1 MFKTDLPTGRSLID
15 RETAIQLKEDIAKN
29 LPDVGYIEGKAGKL
43 RELET
48 LSDEAAFTAETP
60 AELKDAIEKF
70 QSILKAENLRPGA
83 GLTESYF
90 VKYPSK
96 EGIGAIEFEP
106 LRLTET
112 WDEFVEGGTRASSL
126 GQKSQEQGMI
136 LKIDRELEV
145 LSKDMFDVLKRGG
158 KDLSSPDLA
167 EYLKKNWEKF
177 DEFLELVTGKDELSQ
192 RMRVRDEYIRKM
204 VDISEGKPY

>member
-1 MFKTDLPTGRSLID
+1 MDNWIRY
-15 RETAIQLKEDIAKN
+15 QLKEDIAKN
-29 LPDVGYIEGKAGKL
+29 LPDVGYIEGKAKKL

-60 AELKDAIEKF
+60 AELKDTIEKF
-70 QSILKAENLRPGA
+70 QSILKAENLSPGA

-96 EGIGAIEFEP
+96 EGIGAIKFEP

-112 WDEFVEGGTRASSL
+112 WDEFLEGGTRASSL

-136 LKIDRELEV
+136 LQIDRELEV
-145 LSKDMFDVLKRGG
+145 LSKEMLDVLKRGG

-177 DEFLELVTGKDELSQ
+177 DELLELVTGKDELFE
-192 RMRVRDEYIRKM
+192 RMRVRDEYLGKM